1 MSDSKVEKNELL
13 DTIHHP
19 SNTIIVSLRDIVN
32 KVVDEDLNKEALDL
46 GLEDNKLIKD

>member
-1 MSDSKVEKNELL
+1 MF
-13 DTIHHP
+13 
-19 SNTIIVSLRDIVN
+19 VN